1 MSGPMSGRREG
12 GRMKAEK
19 PEAQESIGKYP
30 VIREI
35 GSGATSRVFL
45 ARDPFAQRDV
55 AIKVLEFVRG
65 VDPEQER
72 MGHKAFVAEA
82 SLAGKLNHPHIV
94 DIYDA
99 VVEPRRS
106 YLVMEYVHGGT
117 LDAYASSGKLLPVL
131 KVVEIIFKCIRA
143 LDYAFQHGVIHRDIK
158 PGNILLSQQGEIKV
172 SDFGASFQSRLA
184 DKTTQLNGIGSPAY
198 MSPEQLRIDNV
209 THQTDI
215 YSLGVTMFRLLTG
228 RMPYEAGS
236 RVALTYAILNTPPER
251 PSTFRPDL
259 PPLLDDIVMKAIA
272 KDPAARYAGW
282 LDFGRDLTRAFMS
295 LRVNTTSPAPASD
308 SEKFGKLREMAF
320 FKDFGEVELW
330 EVVRV
335 ATWQAIESGTVL
347 MRENDQGDCFYIL
360 LEGEVEVSL
369 TGKPL
374 TILKPGSCFGE
385 IVYFADTVDRRTTT
399 VTARGK
405 ITVVQIK
412 TAVLRVATPACQV
425 GFNKAFMRVLVE
437 RLVQA
442 NRQLAQR

>member
-1 MSGPMSGRREG
+1 
-12 GRMKAEK
+12 MKVEK
-19 PEAQESIGKYP
+19 PQAQESIGKYP

-45 ARDPFAQRDV
+45 ARDPFAERDV
-55 AIKVLEFVRG
+55 AIKVLQFTRG
-65 VDPEQER
+65 ADPEQER

-99 VVEPRRS
+99 VVEPNRS
-106 YLVMEYVHGGT
+106 YLVMEYVHGGA
-117 LDAYASSGKLLPVL
+117 LDAHASPGKLLPIL

-158 PGNILLSQQGEIKV
+158 PGNVLLSQQGETKV
-172 SDFGASFQSRLA
+172 GDFGASFQSRLA
-184 DKTTQLNGIGSPAY
+184 EKTTQLKGIGSPAY
-198 MSPEQLRIDNV
+198 MSPEQLRMDKI

-259 PPLLDDIVMKAIA
+259 PPLLDEIVMKAIA
-272 KDPAARYAGW
+272 KEPAERYATW

-295 LRVNTTSPAPASD
+295 LRVDTTSPAPTSD
-308 SEKFGKLREMAF
+308 SEKFGKLRDMAF

-335 ATWQAIESGTVL
+335 ATWQSIDGGTVL

-360 LEGEVEVSL
+360 LDGEVEVSL
-369 TGKPL
+369 MGKPL
-374 TILKPGSCFGE
+374 AVLKPGSCFGE
-385 IVYFADTVDRRTTT
+385 ILYYSDSVERRTTT
-399 VTARGK
+399 VTARGRV
-405 ITVVQIK
+405 TVMQIK
-412 TAVLRVATPACQV
+412 AGALRIATPACQV

-442 NRQLAQR
+442 NRQLAQRQG